1 MANIVLLKIGTSDL
15 TDYIDIQSY
24 NVNNTEEYTEWTDA
38 NHVKHRDVLR
48 TRLSGSIN
56 LGFRSAAEV
65 TSFLSVLSSNVQA
78 GNYYPAQVFSND
90 DNTLHQAN
98 IFIEG
103 DAEIKRDLINGRV
116 WHQYAI
122 EITER

>member
-1 MANIVLLKIGTSDL
+1 MPLTLLSIGGVDL
-15 TDYIDIQSY
+15 TEYIDIQNY
-24 NVNNTEEYTEWTDA
+24 EVNRSPVYEEWVDG
-38 NHVKHRDVLR
+38 NHVTRRDVIR
-48 TRLSGSIN
+48 YRISGNFNI
-56 LGFRSAAEV
+56 GFKSAAEV
-65 TSFLSVLSSNVQA
+65 TSFLSILSSNVQA

-98 IFIEG
+98 IFIDG
-103 DAEIKRDLINGRV
+103 DAEIKRDLKNGRV

>member
-1 MANIVLLKIGTSDL
+1 MANIVLLRIGNTDL

-48 TRLSGSIN
+48 TRLSGSLK
-56 LGFRSAAEV
+56 LGFRSTAEV
-65 TSFLSVLSSNVQA
+65 TSFLSVLSSNIQS
-78 GNYYPAQVFSND
+78 GNYYAAEVFSND
-90 DNTLHQAN
+90 DNTLHTAN
-98 IFIEG
+98 IFIDG

-116 WHQYAI
+116 WHKYDI
-122 EITER
+122 DITER